1 MKDSFS
7 LPLTFKAK
15 EDEPVVPVVV
25 EPIVPPVE
33 VVVPPVDIPP
43 VVETPSAEEAPEL
56 FKNLFETHEPNEPV
70 VIEDPMTVI
79 VSALELDLPEGVDKW
94 DAPTLT
100 SQAKAKLESN
110 RQQLDLEQFDPEV
123 KILFD
128 YIQTHGGSLMGLPM
142 DPQIQQL
149 NEIALY
155 DPESFFRLDL
165 GLMFEKQGFTEEEIN
180 EFIDRRINNIPEEDR
195 EKQFEQYK
203 AEKVRTEINPLI
215 ARRVEELNKEKQ
227 LYRDRIEKSLAG
239 NNEKVVES
247 MIKTAEQLND
257 FVGLPLSQKHKEAIV
272 ANIKSGAVSKEI
284 AKDPGGY
291 QMLGYLVKTMG
302 AEATKAWVDL
312 VKNQSA
318 SQHYQGVRSTLDQLY
333 GAPPKVPGSKT
344 ESSADGND
352 TPLLKWSQLGEMLP
366 SK

>member
-1 MKDSFS
+1 MEEFK

-15 EDEPVVPVVV
+15 EDEPAVPVVV
-25 EPIVPPVE
+25 EP
-33 VVVPPVDIPP
+33 VVPLTEPAVPGSEHVIEPVIP
-43 VVETPSAEEAPEL
+43 VVPSTDEPPEL
-56 FKNLFETHEPNEPV
+56 FKNLFETHEPDESV
-70 VIEDPMTVI
+70 VIEDPVI
-79 VSALELDLPEGVDKW
+79 KLVTTFGLELPEGVEEW

-100 SQAKAKLESN
+100 TKMQEKIDTG
-110 RQQLDLEQFDPEV
+110 RQQLNLDQYDPEV
-123 KILFD
+123 KVLFD
-128 YIQTHGGSLMGLPM
+128 YVQLHGGSLMGLPM

-149 NEIALY
+149 NQIALY
-155 DPESFFRLDL
+155 DPEDFFRLDL
-165 GLMFEKQGFTEEEIN
+165 GLMFEKQEFTEDEIN
-180 EFIDRRINNIPEEDR
+180 ELIERRINNIPEETR
-195 EKQFEQYK
+195 TAYFEKYK
-203 AEKVRTEINPLI
+203 TDKVRTEINPLI

-257 FVGLPLSQKHKEAIV
+257 FVGLPLLQKHKEAIV

-333 GAPPKVPGSKT
+333 GAPPKVPGLKT
-344 ESSADGND
+344 ESSADGNE
-352 TPLLKWSQLGEMLP
+352 TPLLKWSELRNM
-366 SK
+366 